1 MPPTPSKLQRQGF
14 TQTLEVVYRVL
25 CFMGNEAKHGELS
38 IPLEKGAVFTGIG
51 ESNMKKIKQE
61 RDSRSSEAASPT

>member
-1 MPPTPSKLQRQGF
+1 
-14 TQTLEVVYRVL
+14 
-25 CFMGNEAKHGELS
+25 MGNEAKHGELS